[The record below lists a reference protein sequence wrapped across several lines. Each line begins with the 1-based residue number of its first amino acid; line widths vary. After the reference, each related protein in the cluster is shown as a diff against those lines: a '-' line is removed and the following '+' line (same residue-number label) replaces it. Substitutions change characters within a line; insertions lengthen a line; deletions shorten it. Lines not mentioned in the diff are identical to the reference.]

1 MGNHEKAV
9 LSKKNK
15 YYISKHRYYELKH
28 FCLQY
33 NEWIEELKKLDSQGR
48 RSSGGEIHSD
58 PQFSDPTAEIAMR
71 RSQLQ
76 QNIEMIKDA
85 AVQTDR
91 VLFNYLM
98 TLRIFLAVRFLPEKS
113 LQNQGKSVVKQT
125 PKIMSMYSFP
135 LTGIIL
141 IIGNLSEGLK
151 SIL

>member
-33 NEWIEELKKLDSQGR
+33 NEWIEELKKLDSKGR
-48 RSSGGEIHSD
+48 QSSGGEIHSD

-85 AVQTDR
+85 AIQTDR
-91 VLFNYLM
+91 VLFNYLIKAV
-98 TLRIFLAVRFLPEKS
+98 TEERSYVYLREVLSIPCCKDSFYEAYRRF
-113 LQNQGKSVVKQT
+113 
-125 PKIMSMYSFP
+125 FW
-135 LTGIIL
+135 IL
-141 IIGNLSEGLK
+141 SK
-151 SIL
+151 MRR

>member
-33 NEWIEELKKLDSQGR
+33 NEWI
-48 RSSGGEIHSD
+48 
-58 PQFSDPTAEIAMR
+58 DPTAEIAIR

-76 QNIEMIKDA
+76 QNIETIKDA
-85 AVQTDR
+85 AAQTDR

>member
-33 NEWIEELKKLDSQGR
+33 NEWI
-48 RSSGGEIHSD
+48 
-58 PQFSDPTAEIAMR
+58 DPTAEIAIR

-76 QNIEMIKDA
+76 QNIETIKDA
-85 AVQTDR
+85 AAQTDR

-98 TLRIFLAVRFLPEKS
+98 TLRIFLAVRFLLLYSASYLSHGTIFAS
-113 LQNQGKSVVKQT
+113 LIHRFSG
-125 PKIMSMYSFP
+125 F
-135 LTGIIL
+135 
-141 IIGNLSEGLK
+141 IGRPSG
-151 SIL
+151 

>member
-48 RSSGGEIHSD
+48 RSCGGEIHSD
-58 PQFSDPTAEIAMR
+58 PQFSDPTAEVAMR

-76 QNIEMIKDA
+76 QNIEIIKDA
-85 AVQTDR
+85 AAQTDR
-91 VLFNYLM
+91 VLFNYLIKAV
-98 TLRIFLAVRFLPEKS
+98 TEERSYVYLREVLSIPCCKDAFYEAYRRFFW
-113 LQNQGKSVVKQT
+113 V
-125 PKIMSMYSFP
+125 
-135 LTGIIL
+135 
-141 IIGNLSEGLK
+141 LSKLRR
-151 SIL
+151 

>member
-33 NEWIEELKKLDSQGR
+33 NEWIEELKKLDTQGG
-48 RSSGGEIHSD
+48 RSAGGEIHSN
-58 PQFSDPTAEIAMR
+58 PQFSDPTADIAMR

-85 AVQTDR
+85 AIQTDR
-91 VLFNYLM
+91 VLFNYLIKAV
-98 TLRIFLAVRFLPEKS
+98 TEERSYVYLREVFSIPCCKDTFYEAYRRFFW
-113 LQNQGKSVVKQT
+113 V
-125 PKIMSMYSFP
+125 
-135 LTGIIL
+135 
-141 IIGNLSEGLK
+141 LSKLRR
-151 SIL
+151 